1 MATKTLTTDTFT
13 QEVQADGIVLVDFW
27 ADWCGP
33 CKMFAPI
40 FEEASEKNPDI
51 VFGKVDTD
59 AEPALSQAL
68 QITSIPT
75 LMIFR
80 DGIRVFAQAGALPGP
95 ELTSLIDQTR
105 KLPMDEVREQ
115 VAAEQA
121 KAEQG
126 PESDG
131 PAEG

>member
-13 QEVQADGIVLVDFW
+13 DEVQSDGIVLVDFW

-40 FEEASEKNPDI
+40 FEDASNEHQDI
-51 VFGKVDTD
+51 TFGKVDTD

-95 ELTSLIDQTR
+95 ELTSLIDQAR
-105 KLPMDEVREQ
+105 KLPMDEVRAQIAEEEAKQTEQ
-115 VAAEQA
+115 PDNQ
-121 KAEQG
+121 
-126 PESDG
+126 
-131 PAEG
+131 

>member
-1 MATKTLTTDTFT
+1 MATKTLTTDTFAE
-13 QEVQADGIVLVDFW
+13 EVQSDGIVLVDFW

-40 FEEASEKNPDI
+40 FEKASDGNPDI
-51 VFGKVDTD
+51 TFGKVDTE

-95 ELTSLIDQTR
+95 ELESLIDQAR
-105 KLPMDEVREQ
+105 KLPMDEIRKQ
-115 VAAEQA
+115 VEAEQA
-121 KAEQG
+121 VRQTDQQE
-126 PESDG
+126 
-131 PAEG
+131 

>member
-1 MATKTLTTDTFT
+1 MATKTLTTDTFADA
-13 QEVQADGIVLVDFW
+13 VQSDGIVLVDFW

-40 FEEASEKNPDI
+40 YDEASDSNPDI
-51 VFGKVDTD
+51 TFGKVDTD

-105 KLPMDEVREQ
+105 QLPMDEIRKQVEEEQ
-115 VAAEQA
+115 KAAEQ
-121 KAEQG
+121 E
-126 PESDG
+126 DN
-131 PAEG
+131 

>member
-1 MATKTLTTDTFT
+1 MATKTLTTDTFAD
-13 QEVQADGIVLVDFW
+13 EVQSDGIVLVDFW

-40 FEEASEKNPDI
+40 FEDASNEHPDLT
-51 VFGKVDTD
+51 FGKVDTD

-95 ELTSLIDQTR
+95 ELTSLIDQAR
-105 KLPMDEVREQ
+105 KLPMDEVRAQ
-115 VAAEQA
+115 IAEEEAKQQGGEKGTQA
-121 KAEQG
+121 E
-126 PESDG
+126 
-131 PAEG
+131 

>member
-1 MATKTLTTDTFT
+1 MATKTLTTDTFA
-13 QEVQADGIVLVDFW
+13 QEIQSDGIVLVDFW

-40 FEEASEKNPDI
+40 FEDASGEHPDI
-51 VFGKVDTD
+51 TFGKVDTD

-95 ELTSLIDQTR
+95 ELSSLIDQTR
-105 KLPMDEVREQ
+105 KLPMDEIRKQ
-115 VAAEQA
+115 VEEEQA
-121 KAEQG
+121 KQ
-126 PESDG
+126 ESDG
-131 PAEG
+131 EV